1 MRYSPV
7 LTRLDFP
14 VAELSALRLDGE
26 AFAIDEAVIAVD
38 EPELSV
44 NRAAA
49 LAGLFTPRMV
59 AELDTALWVYGCL
72 SRPPV
77 VHTGAVRRDVR
88 GRLLSTMRV
97 SVRETVVPDEE
108 IVLLAGIR
116 ITSKPR
122 TAVDVALL
130 DDVPA
135 AREEAVRELL
145 AAPVVAAEAVTIA
158 LQLGHTPGKLR
169 AVSRLREWSAQSA
182 DHPALTRYTS

>member
-26 AFAIDEAVIAVD
+26 AFALDEAVIAVD
-38 EPELSV
+38 EPELAV

-72 SRPPV
+72 DRPPV
-77 VHTGAVRRDVR
+77 VHTGSIRRDAR
-88 GRLLSTMRV
+88 GRLLSTTRV
-97 SVRETVVPDEE
+97 SLRETTVADEE
-108 IVLLAGIR
+108 LVALAGIR
-116 ITSKPR
+116 LTSQAR

-130 DDVPA
+130 DEVSPE
-135 AREEAVRELL
+135 REAAVRALCRS
-145 AAPVVAAEAVTIA
+145 ADVAAEAVTIA

-169 AVSRLREWSAQSA
+169 ALERLRGWSRPG
-182 DHPALTRYTS
+182 DYPAETR

>member
-26 AFAIDEAVIAVD
+26 AFALDEAVIAVD
-38 EPELSV
+38 EPELAV

-49 LAGLFTPRMV
+49 LAGLFTARMV

-72 SRPPV
+72 ERPPA
-77 VHTGAVRRDVR
+77 VHTGSIRRDAR
-88 GRLLSTMRV
+88 GRLLSTTRV
-97 SVRETVVPDEE
+97 RLRETTIADEE
-108 IVLLAGIR
+108 IVSLAGIR
-116 ITSKPR
+116 LTSRPR

-135 AREEAVRELL
+135 EREAAVRELCSRP
-145 AAPVVAAEAVTIA
+145 AVAAEAVTIA
-158 LQLGHTPGKLR
+158 LGLGHTPGKLR
-169 AVSRLREWSAQSA
+169 AVERLRQWRA
-182 DHPALTRYTS
+182 

>member
-26 AFAIDEAVIAVD
+26 AFALDEAVIAVD
-38 EPELSV
+38 EPELAV

-49 LAGLFTPRMV
+49 LAGLFTARMV

-72 SRPPV
+72 SRPPL
-77 VHTGAVRRDVR
+77 VHTGSIRRDAR

-97 SVRETVVPDEE
+97 SLRETTVPDEE
-108 IVLLAGIR
+108 CVTLAGIR
-116 ITSKPR
+116 LTSRAR

-130 DDVPA
+130 DTVPA
-135 AREEAVRELL
+135 EREEAVRELL
-145 AAPVVAAEAVTIA
+145 RSPAVAAEAVTIA

-169 AVSRLREWSAQSA
+169 ATSRLREWSA
-182 DHPALTRYTS
+182 